1 MKEKNIRTIRGIT
14 LISLVITII
23 ILLILAGITISSLTN
38 TGLFGRAKEAK
49 EKTQAAEANQA
60 KTLNEYEDEIS
71 KYLPKEDN
79 DPKIVDKV
87 DDETVKVGDY
97 VKYTPNTASQKSI
110 SDLITLFGQYSGSEK
125 NTSIV
130 QDSFNWRV
138 LDVKDGQVRLISD
151 KPTTSKI
158 EFASYNGYNNAV
170 YLLDNACKVLYGNSN
185 LASKAQNL
193 KREDILSK
201 MTKDGKELDENSY
214 YGTQFSPTDTIKYYP
229 EILLQ
234 EKGTTVNNN
243 SEGNLKASS
252 QDALIEQ
259 TKKMEVSNIST
270 TYTHIC
276 SYDCIDES
284 NFHNSKYVELFKTN
298 GGTWLSTRAIRG
310 DGTDAEF
317 HVCILYD
324 KLMDGT
330 PMYNTKDYKF
340 ESLRSS
346 YSLRPV
352 ITLNTN
358 VKIDLTSG
366 DGSSAE
372 QAYTIK

>member
-38 TGLFGRAKEAK
+38 TGLFARADEAK
-49 EKTQAAEANQA
+49 QKTAEAETNQA

-71 KYLPKEDN
+71 KYLPKEGN
-79 DPKIVDKV
+79 EPKIVDKV

-130 QDSFNWRV
+130 LDSFNWRV

-201 MTKDGKELDENSY
+201 MTKDGKELDQNSY
-214 YGTQFSPTDTIKYYP
+214 YGIKFSLSNTPKYCTA
-229 EILLQ
+229 ILLQ
-234 EKGTTVNNN
+234 EKGTTVDDN
-243 SEGNLKASS
+243 SEGSLEASS
-252 QDALIEQ
+252 QDSLIEQ
-259 TKKMEVSNIST
+259 TKKLKVLNIST
-270 TYTHIC
+270 IYTHID
-276 SYDCIDES
+276 SPDCIDES
-284 NFHNSKYVELFKTN
+284 NFSNSKYVELFKANN
-298 GGTWLSTRAIRG
+298 GIWLSTRAIRG
-310 DGTDAEF
+310 YGTDVEF
-317 HVCILYD
+317 HVCNVYGTGIE
-324 KLMDGT
+324 GT
-330 PMYNTKDYKF
+330 PMYNTKDYEF
-340 ESLRSS
+340 ESLRAS